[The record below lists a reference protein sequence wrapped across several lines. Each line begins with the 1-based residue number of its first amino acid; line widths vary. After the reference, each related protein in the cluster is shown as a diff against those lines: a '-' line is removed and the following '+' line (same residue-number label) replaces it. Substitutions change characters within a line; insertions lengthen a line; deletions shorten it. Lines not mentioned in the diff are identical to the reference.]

1 MIIVLSPAKSLDY
14 ESTLPAASA
23 TRPDFLDRSAVLV
36 DILKSRSP
44 AALASLMSI
53 SEPLAALNAARYADW
68 TPDYDAPRGRPAALA
83 FNGDVY
89 DGLDARSLDRA
100 GLDWLQQ
107 HVRILS
113 GLYGVLR
120 PLDLMLPYRL
130 EMSTRLV
137 NPSGRDLYAFWG
149 ELPTQALNALL
160 ENDSRP
166 VLVNLASD
174 EYFKAVK
181 RKTLK
186 AEVIQPVFQDWKG
199 GTYKVISFFAKR
211 ARGLMARYA
220 ADHRIDDVEALRDF
234 AVDGYAFDV
243 KASSDTQWIYRRR
256 LA

>member
-14 ESTLPAASA
+14 ESVLPPAPS
-23 TRPDFLDRSAVLV
+23 TQPDFLDHSAQLI
-36 DILKSRSP
+36 DILGQKSP
-44 AALASLMSI
+44 AEIASLMSI
-53 SEPLAALNAARYADW
+53 SDSLAALNAARFGEWTAD
-68 TPDYDAPRGRPAALA
+68 YVAPRGRQAVLA

-89 DGLDARSLDRA
+89 DGLDARTLGKD
-100 GLDWLQQ
+100 GLAWLQA

-130 EMSTRLV
+130 EMGTRLP
-137 NPSGRDLYAFWG
+137 NARGKDLYAFWG
-149 ELPTQALNALL
+149 DLPAQALNALL
-160 ENDSRP
+160 ANDSKP

-181 RKTLK
+181 RASLK

-199 GTYKVISFFAKR
+199 GGFKVISFFAKR

-220 ADHRIDDVEALRDF
+220 AEKRIDDVAALRDF
-234 AVDGYAFDV
+234 AGDGYALDV
-243 KASSDTQWIYRRR
+243 SASSATQWIFRRR
-256 LA
+256 LD

>member
-14 ESTLPAASA
+14 ESPLPAAHA

-36 DILKSRSP
+36 EILKRRSP
-44 AALASLMSI
+44 ADIASLMSI
-53 SEPLAALNAARYADW
+53 SDPLAALNAARYADW
-68 TPDYDAPRGRPAALA
+68 TPDYDAPPARPAALA

-89 DGLDARSLDRA
+89 DGLDARSLDPA

-130 EMSTRLV
+130 EMGTRLV

-149 ELPTQALNALL
+149 DLPAQALNALL

-174 EYFKAVK
+174 EYFKSVK

-234 AVDGYAFDV
+234 AVDGYAFDG